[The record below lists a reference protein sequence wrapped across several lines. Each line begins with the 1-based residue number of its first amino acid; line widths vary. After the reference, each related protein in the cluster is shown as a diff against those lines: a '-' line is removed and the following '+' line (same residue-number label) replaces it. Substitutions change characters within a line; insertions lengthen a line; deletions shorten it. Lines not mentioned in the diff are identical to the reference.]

1 MNNENTA
8 TVAMTGAVLD
18 FTIRSVKPYFH
29 TQWSPVPLDQLNEIN
44 RTGLIYLSEE
54 HVYYV
59 PRANRVSEILQLPE
73 GEVMDY
79 ERLSKDT
86 EYAYKRDRTA
96 LYYVL
101 VPRLNVYRN
110 GQLIGTYYLTDPE
123 GYDTIEFD
131 YSQEYDGYT
140 PKEKLE
146 IMCLEQGIIED
157 IESLGFDIERILIST
172 KCLEEKGS
180 N

>member
-8 TVAMTGAVLD
+8 TVAMTGAILD
-18 FTIRSVKPYFH
+18 FTIRSVEPYFSS
-29 TQWSPVPLDQLNEIN
+29 QWSLIPYQQLNEVN
-44 RTGLIYLSEE
+44 RTGLIYLDEE
-54 HVYYV
+54 GLYYV

-79 ERLSKDT
+79 ARLAKDT
-86 EYAYKRDRTA
+86 EYAYKRDSTA

-110 GQLIGTYYLTDPE
+110 GQLVNSYELTDPE

-157 IESLGFDIERILIST
+157 IESLGFDIERILIRT

>member
-8 TVAMTGAVLD
+8 TVAMTGAILD
-18 FTIRSVKPYFH
+18 FTIRSVEPYFNS
-29 TQWSPVPLDQLNEIN
+29 QWSLIPHQQLNAIN
-44 RTGLIYLSEE
+44 RTGLIYLDEDGL
-54 HVYYV
+54 YYV
-59 PRANRVSEILQLPE
+59 PRTNRVDEILQLPE
-73 GEVMDY
+73 CEVMNY
-79 ERLSKDT
+79 ARLAKET

-110 GQLIGTYYLTDPE
+110 GQLINYYELIDHE
-123 GYDTIEFD
+123 GYATIEFD

-140 PKEKLE
+140 PKGKLK
-146 IMCLEQGIIED
+146 IVCLKQGILEYIE
-157 IESLGFDIERILIST
+157 ELGFDIERILIST
-172 KCLEEKGS
+172 KCLEEKGT

>member
-1 MNNENTA
+1 MNNENT
-8 TVAMTGAVLD
+8 VAGLMTGAVLD
-18 FTIRSVKPYFH
+18 FTIRSVEPYFS
-29 TQWSPVPLDQLNEIN
+29 TRWSLLPERQLNEIN
-44 RTGLIYLSEE
+44 RTGLIYLDEDGLC
-54 HVYYV
+54 YV
-59 PRANRVSEILQLPE
+59 PCANRVIEILQLPE

-79 ERLSKDT
+79 TQLAKAT

-110 GQLIGTYYLTDPE
+110 GQLINSYELTDPE
-123 GYDTIEFD
+123 GYDTIAFD
-131 YSQEYDGYT
+131 YSQDYDGY
-140 PKEKLE
+140 PKGKLKRV
-146 IMCLEQGIIED
+146 CLEQGIIED

-172 KCLEEKGS
+172 KCLEEKGI

>member
-18 FTIRSVKPYFH
+18 FTIRSVEPYFSS
-29 TQWSPVPLDQLNEIN
+29 QWSLIPHQQLNAIN
-44 RTGLIYLSEE
+44 RTGLIYLDADGL
-54 HVYYV
+54 YYV
-59 PRANRVSEILQLPE
+59 PRANRVSEILQLPD

-79 ERLSKDT
+79 AKLSKDT
-86 EYAYKRDRTA
+86 DYAFKRDRTA

-110 GQLIGTYYLTDPE
+110 GQLINSYELTDPE

-172 KCLEEKGS
+172 KCLEDKGI